1 MLRHLYSLI
10 KPTPGMTHTIRLIGP
25 GQSHRFQPNLREI
38 SSQEFP
44 LPCPGTSQG
53 IVYGDGYRGGIVYA
67 CRPDGLDAGI
77 AYAVLR
83 FDRGCHVSV
92 GSPNDEA
99 QAGHPIHA
107 VQRTHAP
114 MIEVVNSPWAGEFD
128 RRSHN
133 QGVLIEPN
141 ACRHLI
147 MFFKENTIEL
157 LAETIELAGTFPTV
171 AVACAEAIRV
181 SGMPE
186 SVNPA

>member
-1 MLRHLYSLI
+1 MLRHLYRLI
-10 KPTPGMTHTIRLIGP
+10 KSTPGMSHTIKLGA
-25 GQSHRFQPNLREI
+25 GESHRFQPSIREI
-38 SSQEFP
+38 SPQEFP

-53 IVYGDGYRGGIVYA
+53 IVCGYGYRGGIVYA
-67 CRPDGLDAGI
+67 CRPEGPTARV

-83 FDRGCHVSV
+83 FDLGSHISV

-99 QAGHPIHA
+99 QAGHPIHEVA
-107 VQRTHAP
+107 RTDAP
-114 MIEVVNSPWAGEFD
+114 MIEVINSPWAGEFD

-157 LAETIELAGTFPTV
+157 LAETVELAGTFPTL
-171 AVACAEAIRV
+171 ADACAEAIRV
-181 SGMPE
+181 SGIPDV
-186 SVNPA
+186 VNPA